1 MGRAMGLVIFWVV
14 MGVIAGLIAKSRGR
28 DMLPWTLYGIAIW
41 PIAIVHAL
49 LLKQEPGTER
59 GL

>member
-1 MGRAMGLVIFWVV
+1 MGLIIFWVI
-14 MGVIAGLIAKSRGR
+14 MGVIAGLIAKSRGHSM
-28 DMLPWTLYGIAIW
+28 MLWTLYGILIW